1 MRNII
6 PLSSHRAPG
15 CPPEKQAMSG
25 FCDMFPATPEDAGSV
40 GFLVA
45 SLTARA
51 GPILWVRDRMTGA
64 EAGRLYLPQR
74 LGLRM
79 LDVSLSRAVDV
90 LQAMEDGLS
99 SGALGAVVGEMWG
112 EPKGLT
118 FTATKRL
125 ALRSEAHGVPCWL
138 IRHGAVANLS
148 AARNRWR
155 VASLPSAPNT
165 DDPAA
170 PGDPRWQVE
179 LFRSRT
185 QPPGTW
191 IARYDRAGDRLRFM
205 PASDDSAQADM
216 EQAERHAIP

>member
-1 MRNII
+1 MRNIV
-6 PLSSHRAPG
+6 PLSSYRDAG
-15 CPPEKQAMSG
+15 AIPERQAMSG
-25 FCDMFPATPEDAGSV
+25 FCDLFPATAEDAGSV
-40 GFLVA
+40 GFLLA
-45 SLTARA
+45 TLTGRS

-74 LGLRM
+74 LGARVLH
-79 LDVSLSRAVDV
+79 VSLGRAVDV

-155 VASLPSAPNT
+155 VASLPSAPNR

-170 PGDPRWQVE
+170 PGDPRWRVE

-185 QPPGTW
+185 QAPGTW
-191 IARYDRAGDRLRFM
+191 VARYDRAQDRLRFM
-205 PASDDSAQADM
+205 AMSDGDALADATPADRYAV
-216 EQAERHAIP
+216 P